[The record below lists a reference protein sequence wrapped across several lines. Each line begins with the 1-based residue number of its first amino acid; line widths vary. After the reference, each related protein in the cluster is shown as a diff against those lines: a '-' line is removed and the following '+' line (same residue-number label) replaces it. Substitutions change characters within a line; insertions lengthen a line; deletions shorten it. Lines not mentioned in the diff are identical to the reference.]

1 MLEPKACG
9 NVVCLGAGPAGLTA
23 AYLLSK
29 AGVAVTVIE
38 RDPTYVGGI
47 SRTVSYKGF
56 CFDIGGHRFFSKSR
70 LVEDLWDEIL
80 GADLLVRKRKSSI
93 YYRGKFYAYP
103 LRAFDALSKL
113 GIGEASLCVGSYLR
127 ARLHLNLA
135 PRNFEEWVTNQ
146 FGARL
151 FATFFRTYTEK
162 VWGMKCTEI
171 SAEWA
176 AQRIRG
182 LSLGGAI
189 RNAFAPQR
197 SAGSRQRIVKTL
209 IDRFRYPRKGPGM
222 MWETAGLR
230 IRENGGDIVMGMTV
244 TDCAFDAAANRWS
257 VGAVD
262 RAGRRRDF
270 AATHVIS
277 SIAIPELVA
286 GLHPSPPPPME
297 KAAQG
302 LKFRDFIVVALM
314 VRDEN
319 MFDDHWIYVHDPGV
333 KVARIQNFKSWSPEM
348 VPEPGFTCL
357 GLEYFCF
364 ENDGL
369 WAMADDELIRL
380 AGNELAELGLAAPRD
395 VRDGHVIRQRKAY
408 PIYDAHYRAHV
419 GTVRGH
425 VAAHYPN
432 LHLVGRNGMHC
443 YNNQDHA
450 MMTAMLTV
458 KNILAGA
465 AIYDVWN
472 VNQDA
477 EYHETLGAFCERT
490 GAPFDRLVPT
500 RITSTPARQ
509 PE

>member
-1 MLEPKACG
+1 MLRMNACG
-9 NVVCLGAGPAGLTA
+9 DVVCLGAGPAGLTA

-70 LVEDLWDEIL
+70 SVEDLWDEIL
-80 GADLLVRKRKSSI
+80 GPDMLVRKRKSSI
-93 YYRGKFYAYP
+93 YYRRKLFDYP

-113 GIGEASLCVGSYLR
+113 GICEASLCVGSYLR
-127 ARLHLNLA
+127 ARLMPNVP

-151 FATFFRTYTEK
+151 FRTFFQTYTEK

-176 AQRIRG
+176 AQRING
-182 LSLGGAI
+182 LSLARAI
-189 RNAFAPQR
+189 WNAFAPQR
-197 SAGSRQRIVKTL
+197 SASSRERIVKTL

-222 MWETAGLR
+222 MWEAAAAR
-230 IRENGGDIVMGMTV
+230 IRANGGEIVMGMDV
-244 TDCAFDAAANRWS
+244 TECAFDETTNQWS

-262 RAGRRRDF
+262 RNGRRHAF
-270 AATHVIS
+270 AADHVIS
-277 SIAIPELVA
+277 SIAITELVA
-286 GLHPSPPPPME
+286 GLRPAPPQSMRDAS
-297 KAAQG
+297 KG
-302 LKFRDFIVVALM
+302 LNYRDFLVVALM
-314 VRDEN
+314 VRDEDI
-319 MFDDHWIYVHDPGV
+319 FDEHWIYVHDPGV

-348 VPEPGFTCL
+348 VPDSSFTCL

-369 WAMADDELIRL
+369 WSMSDDELIRL
-380 AGNELAELGLAAPRD
+380 ARNELAELGIAGPQD
-395 VRDGHVIRQRKAY
+395 VRDGHVIRQCKAY
-408 PIYDAHYRAHV
+408 PIYDAHYQAHI
-419 GTVRGH
+419 GTVRSH
-425 VAAHYPN
+425 VAASYPN
-432 LHLVGRNGMHC
+432 LHLVGRNGMHR

-465 AIYDVWN
+465 MIYDVWN

-477 EYHETLGAFCERT
+477 EYHESLDASSGRI
-490 GAPFDRLVPT
+490 GAPLDRLVPT
-500 RITSTPARQ
+500 RITPAAARQ